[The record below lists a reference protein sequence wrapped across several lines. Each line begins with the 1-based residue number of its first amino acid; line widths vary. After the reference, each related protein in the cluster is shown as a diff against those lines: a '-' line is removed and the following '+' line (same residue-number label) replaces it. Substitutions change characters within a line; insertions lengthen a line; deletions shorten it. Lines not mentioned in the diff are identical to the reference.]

1 MSATEHTPGNWH
13 MSDKDAIIE
22 VWAGD
27 TPIAVMEGPTDE
39 AERANAARMA
49 AAPDLLT
56 GVGASIAKPVQM
68 RQPRLLR
75 DYGASTGRCRHRKGQ
90 RRMTAKIAKGQGRM
104 PRRSLKFAALS
115 WP

>member
-49 AAPDLLT
+49 AAPDLLEALERALPSLCKCGSRDCCET
-56 GVGASIAKPVQM
+56 TVRQQAVAAIAK
-68 RQPRLLR
+68 
-75 DYGASTGRCRHRKGQ
+75 
-90 RRMTAKIAKGQGRM
+90 AKGE
-104 PRRSLKFAALS
+104 
-115 WP
+115 